1 MASRISPYVDNTGLV
16 FAYDLANV
24 QRSYLGQPAT
34 NLITSGLPGY
44 FGSGGETLYQQS
56 LLGLTS
62 DSGVFQRNYITSPNS
77 GNNGGLYKNFTTSA
91 LNAATRYV
99 QISFDFYMITR
110 YRTFSSSGVGLNGYI
125 GITNTDSTTDT
136 YGWDTRYCNGSG
148 DDWSNDEA
156 YVGRWQ
162 KVSLIA
168 ALRGDKNPASIH
180 AMYIYYDFFTQG
192 EGIFTNFIIT
202 ETPTLPTGPVRYTAG
217 TRSVTQ
223 GLKDLTGRST
233 IDLTNVSFDA
243 NAQMTFDGT
252 NDYVNLGSYLHNI
265 DTSTLSI
272 EIVFKTNVVT
282 GNALILL
289 GWHENEYPHGYIC
302 LGNFTGYW
310 GNETISFYNEGPGT
324 TALSFAYT
332 NGHSLLSDTLY
343 HHVVFILQTNN
354 YKIYIDGVEVAV
366 NASFRNGSQS
376 TVMPSNLFGYGTTP
390 SVVLGAGSDPANSF
404 FNGNIPITKIYNRA
418 LPASEIQQNFNA
430 IKGRYGL

>member
-24 QRSYLGQPAT
+24 QRSYSGQPAT

-62 DSGVFQRNYITSPNS
+62 DSGVFQRNYVTNPALADS
-77 GNNGGLYKNFTTSA
+77 GTYNNNGGLYKNFTTSA
-91 LNAATRYV
+91 LNAATRYI

-110 YRTFSSSGVGLNGYI
+110 YRTFGSSGIGLNGYI
-125 GITNTDSTTDT
+125 GITNADSTSDA
-136 YGWDTRYCNGSG
+136 YGWDTRYCNGTG
-148 DDWSNDEA
+148 DDWSNDQA

-168 ALRGDKNPASIH
+168 ALRGDKNPASIN
-180 AMYIYYDFFTQG
+180 AMYIYYDRFTQG

-202 ETPTLPTGPVRYTAG
+202 EHTTLPTGPVRYTAG

-252 NDYVNLGSYLHNI
+252 ND
-265 DTSTLSI
+265 
-272 EIVFKTNVVT
+272 
-282 GNALILL
+282 A
-289 GWHENEYPHGYIC
+289 
-302 LGNFTGYW
+302 
-310 GNETISFYNEGPGT
+310 IS
-324 TALSFAYT
+324 
-332 NGHSLLSDTLY
+332 
-343 HHVVFILQTNN
+343 V
-354 YKIYIDGVEVAV
+354 
-366 NASFRNGSQS
+366 
-376 TVMPSNLFGYGTTP
+376 TTP
-390 SVVLGAGSDPANSF
+390 SGFSGSGTWTLNTWFKINGAPSSTAYMNVILDMNPTGGSANMICVNWSDMRLQYRSRPVGGSYTDINGSILTQGVWYNATVVKNGTSDTKLYLNGVQDGGTYSGDLPAGNQSTFNIGRWTDGTVFANAT
-404 FNGNIPITKIYNRA
+404 IPTISIYNRA
-418 LPASEIQQNFNA
+418 LSASEVQQNFNA

>member
-62 DSGVFQRNYITSPNS
+62 DSGVFQRNYVTNPALADS
-77 GNNGGLYKNFTTSA
+77 GTYNNNGGLYKNFTTSA
-91 LNAATRYV
+91 LNAATRYI

-110 YRTFSSSGVGLNGYI
+110 YRTFSSSGTGLNGYI
-125 GITNTDSTTDT
+125 GITNADSTSDA

-148 DDWSNDEA
+148 DDWSNDQA

-168 ALRGDKNPASIH
+168 ALRGDKNPASIN
-180 AMYIYYDFFTQG
+180 AMYIYYDRFTQG

-202 ETPTLPTGPVRYTAG
+202 EHTTLPTGPVRYTAG

-252 NDYVNLGSYLHNI
+252 DDYAALSGFVQPSNPNNFSVEAVVKLSSHNAGTNIGSVIVNNYSSLRGWIFFLNGPSSFLGLRHHNE
-265 DTSTLSI
+265 SNPGGY
-272 EIVFKTNVVT
+272 NVVYGT
-282 GNALILL
+282 GINLNQWYHIAATDDGATVRLYINGVQVTSGSSGPSVNYAGQPIIGQFGGGNAVTNGSIP
-289 GWHENEYPHGYIC
+289 YVRI
-302 LGNFTGYW
+302 FDR
-310 GNETISFYNEGPGT
+310 
-324 TALSFAYT
+324 ALS
-332 NGHSLLSDTLY
+332 
-343 HHVVFILQTNN
+343 
-354 YKIYIDGVEVAV
+354 
-366 NASFRNGSQS
+366 
-376 TVMPSNLFGYGTTP
+376 
-390 SVVLGAGSDPANSF
+390 
-404 FNGNIPITKIYNRA
+404 
-418 LPASEIQQNFNA
+418 ASEIQQNFNA

>member
-1 MASRISPYVDNTGLV
+1 MASRISPYIDNTGLV

-168 ALRGDKNPASIH
+168 ALRGDKNPASIN

-192 EGIFTNFIIT
+192 EGIFTSFIIT

-233 IDLTNVSFDA
+233 IDLTNVSFDS

-252 NDYVNLGSYLHNI
+252 NDVISLSPVPEINERDYSLETVVYRASTGVTHGIWSDLQYGFFGVFIDTDNKVHFRHMTNPTYVSTELISNTSINVGTYHIVNTYSLTGGFKTYVNGVLDVSTSATTIYNLTGRGLNKLGVYESGAPSNANSLNGKIHLAKVYYK
-265 DTSTLSI
+265 TLS
-272 EIVFKTNVVT
+272 
-282 GNALILL
+282 
-289 GWHENEYPHGYIC
+289 
-302 LGNFTGYW
+302 
-310 GNETISFYNEGPGT
+310 
-324 TALSFAYT
+324 
-332 NGHSLLSDTLY
+332 
-343 HHVVFILQTNN
+343 
-354 YKIYIDGVEVAV
+354 
-366 NASFRNGSQS
+366 
-376 TVMPSNLFGYGTTP
+376 
-390 SVVLGAGSDPANSF
+390 
-404 FNGNIPITKIYNRA
+404 
-418 LPASEIQQNFNA
+418 ASEIQQNFNA

>member
-1 MASRISPYVDNTGLV
+1 MPQASGPKQLAKENLI
-16 FAYDLANV
+16 FAYDIGDVKN
-24 QRSYLGQPAT
+24 SYAGEPAT

-56 LLGLTS
+56 LLGLMS

-110 YRTFSSSGVGLNGYI
+110 YRTFSGSGVGLNGYI

-168 ALRGDKNPASIH
+168 ALRGDKNPASIN

-202 ETPTLPTGPVRYTAG
+202 ETPTLPTGPVRYTTG

-223 GLKDLTGRST
+223 GLKDLIGSST
-233 IDLTNVSFDA
+233 IDLTNVSFDS
-243 NAQMTFDGT
+243 NAQIVFDGT
-252 NDYVNLGSYLHNI
+252 DDLIDITTNFGTLNAYTFEYVVYSNSSANMPI
-265 DTSTLSI
+265 SSRTSTAFYKYGAYSWRYTHGGVGG
-272 EIVFKTNVVT
+272 EFYHTYGNDT
-282 GNALILL
+282 GWAHWVITYD
-289 GWHENEYPHGYIC
+289 GS
-302 LGNFTGYW
+302 
-310 GNETISFYNEGPGT
+310 TISVWENGVSKGT
-324 TALSFAYT
+324 SSSSGTADFSGGIRIGSWASSASYT
-332 NGHSLLSDTLY
+332 W
-343 HHVVFILQTNN
+343 
-354 YKIYIDGVEVAV
+354 DGK
-366 NASFRNGSQS
+366 
-376 TVMPSNLFGYGTTP
+376 
-390 SVVLGAGSDPANSF
+390 
-404 FNGNIPITKIYNRA
+404 IPIMKMYNRA
-418 LPASEIQQNFNA
+418 LTATEIQQNYKSYKTRF
-430 IKGRYGL
+430 KLS